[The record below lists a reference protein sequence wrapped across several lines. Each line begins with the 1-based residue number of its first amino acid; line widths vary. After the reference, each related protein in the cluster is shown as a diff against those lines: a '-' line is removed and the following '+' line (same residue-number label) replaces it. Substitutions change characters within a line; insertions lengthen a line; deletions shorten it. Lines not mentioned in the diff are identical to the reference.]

1 MRNIG
6 LFAFGVTSL
15 LIVPAA
21 LHRLT
26 AGPKQVARL
35 VAPGAGSLELGG
47 AKIDVSVDRSVVDP
61 GDKVKIT
68 LVASA
73 DRAHKVT
80 VGVLVLE
87 SMGTYH
93 GRVPEPPIGIEHET
107 LTLEATAGGGAAR
120 ELAVRLPGDRKRGQM
135 AFGRYQILVTSPEA
149 ADRLDR
155 LRVRAR
161 REGAV
166 PGWDPMES
174 ASPNHDKY
182 MEAFYALK
190 HGDEGGDA
198 RKRNDSDGDAADA
211 AAPGKLALLE
221 VNTRPKDSSIAIHAP
236 DQVAVAEPFTVVVT
250 VTNPTRR
257 RVKDLSV
264 KLVEPPDLSGDYL
277 GIANATDVAIEAP
290 SEPLELG
297 PHETKAASFRVTAR
311 RTGVL
316 GLYAE
321 TQCGDECAYDVRLSD
336 GALEAIDVG
345 APAMAKR

>member
-21 LHRLT
+21 LHGLI
-26 AGPKQVARL
+26 AGPKQVAKL

-47 AKIDVSVDRSVVDP
+47 AKVDVSVDRSVVDP
-61 GDKVKIT
+61 GDKVKIR

-73 DRAHKVT
+73 ARAHKVT

-87 SMGTYH
+87 SMGTYN

-107 LTLEATAGGGAAR
+107 LTLEAQAGGGAAR

-149 ADRLDR
+149 ADKLER

-161 REGAV
+161 REGAA

-182 MEAFYALK
+182 TSAFYALK
-190 HGDEGGDA
+190 NGGEEGDGDG
-198 RKRNDSDGDAADA
+198 KKGNDSDGEAG
-211 AAPGKLALLE
+211 APGKVALLE

-236 DQVAVAEPFTVVVT
+236 DQVAAGEPFTVVVT
-250 VTNPTRR
+250 VTNPTKRA
-257 RVKDLSV
+257 VKDLSV
-264 KLVEPPDLSGDYL
+264 NLVQPPELSGDYL
-277 GIANATDVAIEAP
+277 GIAMEDGVAIEAP
-290 SEPLELG
+290 GSALELG
-297 PHETKAASFRVTAR
+297 PHETKKATFRVTAR
-311 RTGVL
+311 RAGVL

-321 TQCGDECAYDVRLSD
+321 TRCGEECEYDARLAD
-336 GALEAIDVG
+336 GALEAIDVV

>member
-21 LHRLT
+21 LHGLV
-26 AGPKQVARL
+26 AGPKQVAKL
-35 VAPGAGSLELGG
+35 VAPGADSFELRG

-61 GDKVKIT
+61 GDKVKIR

-87 SMGTYH
+87 SMGTYN

-107 LTLEATAGGGAAR
+107 LTLEAQAGGGAAR

-149 ADRLDR
+149 VDKLER

-161 REGAV
+161 REGAA

-182 MEAFYALK
+182 MSAFYALK
-190 HGDEGGDA
+190 NGDDKD
-198 RKRNDSDGDAADA
+198 RDDVDGEAG
-211 AAPGKLALLE
+211 APGKVALLE
-221 VNTRPKDSSIAIHAP
+221 VNTRPKDSPIAIHAP
-236 DQVAVAEPFTVVVT
+236 DQVAAGEPFTVVVT
-250 VTNPTRR
+250 VTNPTKRA
-257 RVKDLSV
+257 VKDLSV
-264 KLVEPPDLSGDYL
+264 NLVQPPELSGDYL
-277 GIANATDVAIEAP
+277 GIAMEDGVAIEAP
-290 SEPLELG
+290 GSALELG
-297 PHETKAASFRVTAR
+297 PHETKQATFRVTAR
-311 RTGVL
+311 RAGVL

-321 TQCGDECAYDVRLSD
+321 TRCGDECDYDVRLSD
-336 GALEAIDVG
+336 GALEAIDVV

>member
-21 LHRLT
+21 LHGLT
-26 AGPKQVARL
+26 AGPKQVAKL
-35 VAPGAGSLELGG
+35 VAPGADSFELRG

-61 GDKVKIT
+61 GDKVKIR

-87 SMGTYH
+87 SMGTYN

-107 LTLEATAGGGAAR
+107 LTLEAQAGGGAAR
-120 ELAVRLPGDRKRGQM
+120 ELAVRLPGDRKHDQM

-149 ADRLDR
+149 ADKLDR

-161 REGAV
+161 REGAT

-182 MEAFYALK
+182 QRAFYALK
-190 HGDEGGDA
+190 NGDDEKGG
-198 RKRNDSDGDAADA
+198 DSDGEA

-221 VNTRPKDSSIAIHAP
+221 VNTRPKDSPVAIHAP
-236 DQVAVAEPFTVVVT
+236 DQVAAAEPFTVVVT
-250 VTNPTRR
+250 VTNPTKRA
-257 RVKDLSV
+257 VKDLSV
-264 KLVEPPDLSGDYL
+264 KLVQPDLSGDYL
-277 GIANATDVAIEAP
+277 GIPNEDGVAV
-290 SEPLELG
+290 EPASAALDLG
-297 PHETKAASFRVTAR
+297 PHETKQATFRVTAR
-311 RTGVL
+311 RAGVL

-321 TQCGDECAYDVRLSD
+321 TRCGDECDYDVRLSD
-336 GALEAIDVG
+336 GALEAIDVI

>member
-26 AGPKQVARL
+26 AGPKQVAKL

-87 SMGTYH
+87 SMGTYN

-107 LTLEATAGGGAAR
+107 LTLEAKAGGGAAR
-120 ELAVRLPGDRKRGQM
+120 ELAVRLPGDRKRDQM
-135 AFGRYQILVTSPEA
+135 AFGRYQIVVTSPA
-149 ADRLDR
+149 VADKLDR

-161 REGAV
+161 REGAA

-182 MEAFYALK
+182 MQAFYALK
-190 HGDEGGDA
+190 NGDDDGDGGG
-198 RKRNDSDGDAADA
+198 KKGNDSDGEA

-257 RVKDLSV
+257 AVKDLSV
-264 KLVEPPDLSGDYL
+264 KLVEPPELSGDYL
-277 GIANATDVAIEAP
+277 GIANETDVAIEAP
-290 SEPLELG
+290 SEPLDLG
-297 PHETKAASFRVTAR
+297 PHETKQATFRVTAR

-321 TQCGDECAYDVRLSD
+321 TRCGDECAYDVRLSD
-336 GALEAIDVG
+336 GALEAIDVV

>member
-6 LFAFGVTSL
+6 LFAFEVTSL

-21 LHRLT
+21 LHGLT
-26 AGPKQVARL
+26 AGPKQVAKL
-35 VAPGAGSLELGG
+35 VAPGAGSFELGG

-87 SMGTYH
+87 SMGSYN

-107 LTLEATAGGGAAR
+107 LTLEAKAGGGAAR
-120 ELAVRLPGDRKRGQM
+120 ELAVRLPGDRKHDQM
-135 AFGRYQILVTSPEA
+135 AFGRYQILVTSPAA
-149 ADRLDR
+149 ADKLDR

-161 REGAV
+161 REGAA

-182 MEAFYALK
+182 MHAFYTLT
-190 HGDEGGDA
+190 HGDDQDGHDA
-198 RKRNDSDGDAADA
+198 DGEA

-221 VNTRPKDSSIAIHAP
+221 VNTRPKDSPVAIHAP

-250 VTNPTRR
+250 VTNPTKRA
-257 RVKDLSV
+257 VKDLSV
-264 KLVEPPDLSGDYL
+264 KLVEPPDLMGDYL
-277 GIANATDVAIEAP
+277 GIANKTDVAIEA
-290 SEPLELG
+290 SSAALDLG
-297 PHETKAASFRVTAR
+297 PHETKQATFRVTAR

-321 TQCGDECAYDVRLSD
+321 IQGGDESAYDVRLSD
-336 GALEAIDVG
+336 GALEAIDVV